1 LHRTVTYHDAR
12 TPGSLSNTITAQCN
26 SIQAALADRTG
37 VLVQAFSMLISAFAV
52 AFSQSWQLTLVMLA
66 VVVLTMGL
74 MGFIVSNDQK
84 LEVNLLKRYE
94 ECSLVAEDAL
104 GSIKTVVAFGAVNKF
119 LARYEVVLAQ
129 AEKVGKKK
137 GPFVGMMFASQY
149 FFMLIAWAIGFWF
162 GAYLYTHGH
171 ITDPGRIL
179 SCVIQSRSFRT

>member
-1 LHRTVTYHDAR
+1 
-12 TPGSLSNTITAQCN
+12 
-26 SIQAALADRTG
+26 
-37 VLVQAFSMLISAFAV
+37 MLISAFAV

-74 MGFIVSNDQK
+74 MGFIVAKDQK

-137 GPFVGMMFASQY
+137 G
-149 FFMLIAWAIGFWF
+149 L
-162 GAYLYTHGH
+162 
-171 ITDPGRIL
+171 L
-179 SCVIQSRSFRT
+179 SA